1 MKFLNFNRVL
11 CLSPHPDDTE
21 YSIAGVVL
29 KHQDTH
35 FDILCLTQGGD
46 CDSTTGESRIQEV
59 LSSWA
64 VADTDNY
71 SLHFSGIKYLKEKA
85 VDEWI
90 NYIEQNFTRKF
101 EYDCIMTTSEHD
113 SHFEHVLISS
123 FAAPLARVNPYS
135 IIQYRSPSTLDKWT
149 PNLFVSLK
157 EFYYIKKKMLN
168 EFKSQIHHG
177 YFSDAVLDGFHTNF
191 QCMKKGQGFVESYK
205 IITAYE

>member
-46 CDSTTGESRIQEV
+46 CDITTGVARTQEV
-59 LSSWA
+59 INSWNA
-64 VADTDNY
+64 ANINNY
-71 SLHFSGIKYLKEKA
+71 TLHFSDVKYLKEKA

-90 NYIEQNFTRKF
+90 YYIEQNFTKKF
-101 EYDCIMTTSEHD
+101 EYDCIMTTSEYD

-168 EFKSQIHHG
+168 EFKSQTHHG

>member
-46 CDSTTGESRIQEV
+46 CDTTTGIDRIQEV
-59 LSSWA
+59 INSWKSTPA
-64 VADTDNY
+64 SNY
-71 SLHFSGIKYLKEKA
+71 SLHFSGVKFLKELG

-90 NYIEQNFTRKF
+90 NYIETNFTKQF
-101 EYDCIMTTSEHD
+101 DYDCIMTTSEFD

-123 FAAPLARVNPYS
+123 FAAPLARIKPYS
-135 IIQYRSPSTLDKWT
+135 IIQYKSPSTLDKWT

-157 EFYYIKKKMLN
+157 DFYYIKKKMLL
-168 EFKSQIHHG
+168 EFKSQLHHE
-177 YFSDAVLDGFHTNF
+177 YFGEFVLDGFHTNF

-205 IITAYE
+205 IITTYE

>member
-46 CDSTTGESRIQEV
+46 CDSTTGVARTQEV
-59 LSSWA
+59 INSWGA
-64 VADTDNY
+64 ANADNY
-71 SLHFSGIKYLKEKA
+71 TLYFSDVKYLKEKA
-85 VDEWI
+85 IDEWI
-90 NYIEQNFTRKF
+90 YYIEHNFTKKF
-101 EYDCIMTTSEHD
+101 EYDCIMTTSEYD

-123 FAAPLARVNPYS
+123 FATSLARVNPYS

-168 EFKSQIHHG
+168 KFKSQIHHG
-177 YFSDAVLDGFHTNF
+177 YFSDEVLDGFHTNF

>member
-29 KHQDTH
+29 KHKDTH

-46 CDSTTGESRIQEV
+46 CDVTSGASRMQEVTNAWSTTS
-59 LSSWA
+59 A
-64 VADTDNY
+64 TNFT
-71 SLHFSGIKYLKEKA
+71 LHFSDVKLLKQRG

-90 NYIEQNFTRKF
+90 NYIESNFTNVYQ
-101 EYDCIMTTSEHD
+101 YDCIMTTSEYD

-123 FAAPLARVNPYS
+123 FAAPLARVRPYS

-149 PNLFVSLK
+149 PNLFVSLGD
-157 EFYYIKKKMLN
+157 FYYIKKKMLL

-177 YFSDAVLDGFHTNF
+177 YFSESVLDGFHTNF
-191 QCMKKGQGFVESYK
+191 QCMKKGKGFVESYK
-205 IITAYE
+205 IITTYE

>member
-21 YSIAGVVL
+21 YSMAGVVL
-29 KHQDTH
+29 KHPDTH

-46 CDSTTGESRIQEV
+46 CDTSTGMDRIQEV
-59 LSSWA
+59 IDAWSTTPAL
-64 VADTDNY
+64 NY
-71 SLHFSGIKYLKEKA
+71 SLYFSDVKFLKQRG

-90 NYIEQNFTRKF
+90 SYIEQNFTRKHD
-101 EYDCIMTTSEHD
+101 YDCIMTTTEHD

-123 FAAPLARVNPYS
+123 FAAPLARVKPYS

-149 PNLFVSLK
+149 PNLFVSLGD
-157 EFYYIKKKMLN
+157 FYYTKKTMLTQ
-168 EFKSQIHHG
+168 FKSQIHHE
-177 YFSDAVLDGFHTNF
+177 YFSEFVLNGFHTNF

-205 IITAYE
+205 IVTIYE

>member
-59 LSSWA
+59 LNSWSISDA
-64 VADTDNY
+64 SNY
-71 SLHFSGIKYLKEKA
+71 SLHFSGVKFLKEKG

-90 NYIEQNFTRKF
+90 HYIEQHFTKKF
-101 EYDCIMTTSEHD
+101 EYDCIMTTSEYD

-123 FAAPLARVNPYS
+123 FAAPLARVKPYS

-157 EFYYIKKKMLN
+157 EFYYIKKKMLL

-177 YFSDAVLDGFHTNF
+177 YFSDEVLDGFHTNF

>member
-1 MKFLNFNRVL
+1 MKFLNFNNIL

-21 YSIAGVVL
+21 YSMAGVVL
-29 KHQDTH
+29 KHPDTH

-46 CDSTTGESRIQEV
+46 CDSTTSADRIDEV
-59 LSSWA
+59 INAWA
-64 VADTDNY
+64 STSATNY
-71 SLHFSGIKYLKEKA
+71 SLHFSGFKFLKELG

-90 NYIEQNFTRKF
+90 NYIETNFTKKKS
-101 EYDCIMTTSEHD
+101 YDCIMTTSEYD

-135 IIQYRSPSTLDKWT
+135 IIQYKSPSTLDKWT
-149 PNLFVSLK
+149 PNLFVSLGD
-157 EFYYIKKKMLN
+157 FYYNKKKMLQ

-177 YFSDAVLDGFHTNF
+177 YFSENVVDGFHTNF